1 MILLT
6 DLTKAYAD
14 HTALDHVSAQFPTG
28 KFTAVIGRSGAG
40 KSTLLRCINGLTEVS
55 SGRVEIDGQDM
66 AKLRGREKRSLQ
78 RRIGM
83 IFQDFCLVGQSTA
96 LQNVLNACL
105 ADMDFFRVLFGLFS
119 RQQKD
124 AAMQML
130 EKVGMADKAQQKAAS
145 LSGGEKQRVAIARVL
160 LQGCGIV
167 LADEPV
173 ASLDPVHAE
182 TVLGILK
189 RLQTEDG
196 KTVIMNSHNV
206 EQARRYADI
215 ILGVRAGRVVFSGE
229 PEALDAAALERI
241 YGKDGAGP

>member
-55 SGRVEIDGQDM
+55 SGCVEIDGQDM
-66 AKLRGREKRSLQ
+66 AKLRGREKRALQ

-189 RLQTEDG
+189 RLQTEGG

-206 EQARRYADI
+206 EQARRYADV

-241 YGKDGAGP
+241 YGKDGAGT

>member
-1 MILLT
+1 MIILT
-6 DLTKAYAD
+6 NLTKTYAA
-14 HTALDHVSAQFPTG
+14 HAALDHVSAQFPDG

-40 KSTLLRCINGLTEVS
+40 KSTLLRCINGLAAVT
-55 SGRVEIDGQDM
+55 SGSVEIDGQDM
-66 AKLRGREKRSLQ
+66 ARLRGHEKRALQ

-105 ADMDFFRVLFGLFS
+105 ADMNFFRVLFGLFS
-119 RQQKD
+119 KAQRD

-130 EKVGMADKAQQKAAS
+130 HKVGMAEKAQQKAAS

-160 LQGCGIV
+160 LQGCDIL

-182 TVLGILK
+182 NVLGILK
-189 RLQTEDG
+189 QLQLEDG

-206 EQARRYADI
+206 EQARKYADV
-215 ILGVRAGRVVFSGE
+215 ILGVRAGQIVFSGA
-229 PEALDAAALERI
+229 PEELDDAALERI
-241 YGKDGAGP
+241 YGKEGAEA

>member
-83 IFQDFCLVGQSTA
+83 IFKDFCLVGQSTA

-173 ASLDPVHAE
+173 ASPDTVPAE
-182 TVLGILK
+182 TVLGTLK

-206 EQARRYADI
+206 EQARRYADV
-215 ILGVRAGRVVFSGE
+215 ILGVRAGRVVFSGA

-241 YGKDGAGP
+241 YGKDGAGT

>member
-6 DLTKAYAD
+6 DLTKEYAD

-40 KSTLLRCINGLTEVS
+40 KSTLMRCINGLTEVS

-66 AKLRGREKRSLQ
+66 AKLRGRERRALQ

-119 RQQKD
+119 KQQKD

-160 LQGCGIV
+160 LQGCDIV

-206 EQARRYADI
+206 EQARRYADV
-215 ILGVRAGRVVFSGE
+215 ILGVRAGRVVFSGA

-241 YGKDGAGP
+241 YGKDGAGT

>member
-1 MILLT
+1 MITLT
-6 DLTKAYAD
+6 DLTKTYAD
-14 HTALDHVSAQFPTG
+14 HTALDRVSAQFPTG
-28 KFTAVIGRSGAG
+28 KFIAVIGRSGAG
-40 KSTLLRCINGLTEVS
+40 KSTLLRCINGLAPVT
-55 SGRVEIDGQDM
+55 SGSVEIDGRDM
-66 AKLRGREKRSLQ
+66 ARLRGREKRALQ

-119 RQQKD
+119 KAQRD

-160 LQGCGIV
+160 LQGCDIL

-182 TVLGILK
+182 NVLGILK

-206 EQARRYADI
+206 EQARKYADG
-215 ILGVRAGRVVFSGE
+215 ILGVRAGRVVFSGT
-229 PEALDAAALERI
+229 PETLDAAALERI
-241 YGKDGAGP
+241 YGKDGVEA

>member
-1 MILLT
+1 MITLT

-14 HTALDHVSAQFPTG
+14 HTALDHVCAQFPTG

-40 KSTLLRCINGLTEVS
+40 KSTLLRCINGLAEVT
-55 SGRVEIDGQDM
+55 SGSVEIDGQNM
-66 AKLRGREKRSLQ
+66 ARLRGREKRALQ

-105 ADMDFFRVLFGLFS
+105 ADMGFFRVLFGLFS
-119 RQQKD
+119 KAQKA

-130 EKVGMADKAQQKAAS
+130 QKVGMAEKAQQKAAS

-160 LQGCGIV
+160 LQGCDIL

-182 TVLGILK
+182 NVLGILK
-189 RLQTEDG
+189 QLQLEDG
-196 KTVIMNSHNV
+196 KTVVMNSHNV
-206 EQARRYADI
+206 EQARKYADF
-215 ILGVRAGRVVFSGE
+215 ILGVRAGRIVFSGT
-229 PEALDAAALERI
+229 PEELDADALERI
-241 YGKDGAGP
+241 YGKDGAEA

>member
-1 MILLT
+1 MITLT
-6 DLTKAYAD
+6 DLTKTYAN
-14 HTALDHVSAQFPTG
+14 HTALDHISAEFPTG

-40 KSTLLRCINGLTEVS
+40 KSTLLRCINGLSAVTA
-55 SGRVEIDGQDM
+55 GAVEIDGQDM
-66 AKLRGREKRSLQ
+66 ARLRGHEKRALQ

-105 ADMDFFRVLFGLFS
+105 ADMGFFRVLFGLFS
-119 RQQKD
+119 SAQKE

-145 LSGGEKQRVAIARVL
+145 LSGGEQQRVAIARVL
-160 LQGCGIV
+160 LQGCDIL

-182 TVLGILK
+182 NVLGILK
-189 RLQTEDG
+189 QLQLEDG
-196 KTVIMNSHNV
+196 KTIVMNSHNV
-206 EQARRYADI
+206 EQARRYADV
-215 ILGVRAGRVVFSGE
+215 ILGVRDGRIVFSGT
-229 PEALDAAALERI
+229 PEALDNAALEHI
-241 YGKDGAGP
+241 YGKDGEA

>member
-6 DLTKAYAD
+6 NLTKAYAD
-14 HTALDHVSAQFPTG
+14 HTALDHIRAEFPTG

-66 AKLRGREKRSLQ
+66 AKLRGREKRALQ

-105 ADMDFFRVLFGLFS
+105 ADMGFFRVLLGLFS
-119 RQQKD
+119 RQQRE

-130 EKVGMADKAQQKAAS
+130 KKVGLADKAQQKAAS

-160 LQGCGIV
+160 LQGCDIV

-215 ILGVRAGRVVFSGE
+215 ILGVRNGRIVFSGM
-229 PEALDAAALERI
+229 PDALDSAALERI
-241 YGKDGAGP
+241 YGKDGAGA

>member
-28 KFTAVIGRSGAG
+28 KFTAVNGRSGAG
-40 KSTLLRCINGLTEVS
+40 KSTLLRCFNGLTEVS

-66 AKLRGREKRSLQ
+66 AKLRGRERRALQ

-119 RQQKD
+119 KQQKD

-160 LQGCGIV
+160 LQGCDIV

-206 EQARRYADI
+206 EQARRYADV
-215 ILGVRAGRVVFSGE
+215 ILGVRAGRVVFSGA

-241 YGKDGAGP
+241 YGKDGAGT

>member
-66 AKLRGREKRSLQ
+66 AKLRGRERRALQ

-83 IFQDFCLVGQSTA
+83 IFQDFCLVGQITA

-160 LQGCGIV
+160 LQGCDIV

-215 ILGVRAGRVVFSGE
+215 ILGVRAGRVVFSGA

-241 YGKDGAGP
+241 YGKDGAGT

>member
-6 DLTKAYAD
+6 DLTKAYSD

-28 KFTAVIGRSGAG
+28 KLTAVIGRSGAG

-66 AKLRGREKRSLQ
+66 AKLRGRERRALQ

-119 RQQKD
+119 KQQKD

-160 LQGCGIV
+160 LQGCDIV

-206 EQARRYADI
+206 EQARRYADV
-215 ILGVRAGRVVFSGE
+215 ILGVRAGRVVFSGA

-241 YGKDGAGP
+241 YGKDGAGT

>member
-1 MILLT
+1 MIALT
-6 DLTKAYAD
+6 DLTKTYAD
-14 HTALDHVSAQFPTG
+14 HTALDHVCAQFPTG

-40 KSTLLRCINGLTEVS
+40 KSTLLRCINGLTEIT
-55 SGRVEIDGQDM
+55 SGCVEIDGKDM
-66 AKLRGREKRSLQ
+66 ARLHGREKRALQ

-105 ADMDFFRVLFGLFS
+105 ADMGFFRVLFSLFS
-119 RQQKD
+119 KTQKH

-130 EKVGMADKAQQKAAS
+130 QKVGMAEKAQQKAAS

-160 LQGCGIV
+160 LQGCDIL

-182 TVLGILK
+182 NVLGILK
-189 RLQTEDG
+189 RLQLEDG
-196 KTVIMNSHNV
+196 KTVVMNSHNV
-206 EQARRYADI
+206 EQARRYADV
-215 ILGVRAGRVVFSGE
+215 ILGVRAGRIVFSGA
-229 PEALDAAALERI
+229 PETLDAAALECI
-241 YGKDGAGP
+241 YGKDGAEA